1 MPTTSSTLLQD
12 ENLFVNNCM
21 NKNVKHIEVM
31 KKLKFGFII
40 GMLLA
45 ASSCGNKQE
54 VYKEYLIS
62 DIKSSIADTLRSE
75 SAEPLSMF
83 EVIIEGNINGEAALE
98 FENGSGRVSRINL
111 TGNINQTYATEWYSQ
126 KMYFKYIPISVVE
139 GDSLK
144 LRYRV
149 Y

>member
-1 MPTTSSTLLQD
+1 MR
-12 ENLFVNNCM
+12 
-21 NKNVKHIEVM
+21 
-31 KKLKFGFII
+31 KLKFGLII
-40 GMLLA
+40 VMLLA
-45 ASSCGNKQE
+45 VSSCGNKQE

-62 DIKSSIADTLRSE
+62 DIKSSIADTLRFE
-75 SAEPLSMF
+75 SVNTPTMF
-83 EVIIEGNINGEAALE
+83 EVIIEGNINGGATLE

-111 TGNINQTYATEWYSQ
+111 TGKINQTYATEWYSQ
-126 KMYFKYIPISVVE
+126 KIYFKYIPISVIE